1 MRPMT
6 ITRKILAS
14 HAGLDFV
21 AAGDIITVSID
32 ITLANDITAPPAI
45 RQLRDMGVPVKNPDK
60 LVLVPD
66 HFTPNKDLQAAENC
80 LVVRKFARE
89 YPAARYFELG
99 EAGVEHALLPE
110 KGLALPGFLIIGA
123 DSHTCTYGGLGA
135 FSTGVGSTDLTGA
148 MALGSTWIRVP
159 ETLRVILKGKP
170 GKWIGGKD
178 IILHVIGTIGVD
190 GGLGKT
196 LEFAGPALAHL
207 DLENRLT
214 MANMAVEAGAVNGIF
229 EPDEAV
235 LAYARKRAS
244 RPFVPVYSD
253 KDAVYEQS
261 IEIDV
266 TDLEPQAAVPDSP
279 DNVVPVSR
287 LERTPVDQVLIGSC
301 TNGRIGDLRLAAG
314 LLKGKKVAPG
324 VRLLVAPASPEVF
337 RIALQEGVIATFA
350 AAGAVLLPPGC
361 GVCFGG
367 HLGVLGKGEVCLS
380 TTNRNFKGRMGHGE
394 SRVYLASPAVAAATA
409 VAGYICAPDTE

>member
-6 ITRKILAS
+6 ITQKILAS
-14 HAGLDFV
+14 RAGHESV
-21 AAGDIITVSID
+21 AAGDIVTVSID
-32 ITLANDITAPPAI
+32 MTLANDITAPPAI
-45 RQLRDMGVPVKNPDK
+45 RQLADMGIAPKTPDRIA
-60 LVLVPD
+60 LVPD
-66 HFTPNKDLQAAENC
+66 HFTPNRDLQAAANCIAMRDFSRENPG
-80 LVVRKFARE
+80 V
-89 YPAARYFELG
+89 RYFEQG
-99 EAGVEHALLPE
+99 EAGVEHAILPE

-159 ETLRVILKGKP
+159 ETLRVILNGKP
-170 GKWIGGKD
+170 GDWVSGKD
-178 IILHVIGTIGVD
+178 IILKVIGTIGAD

-196 LEFAGPALAHL
+196 LEFAGPALAHI

-235 LAYARKRAS
+235 LAYARERAAL
-244 RPFVPVYSD
+244 PFTPVYGD
-253 KDAVYEQS
+253 RDAVCEQTV
-261 IEIDV
+261 EIDV
-266 TDLEPQAAVPDSP
+266 AALEPQVAAPHSP
-279 DNVVPVSR
+279 DNVMPVSR
-287 LERTPVDQVLIGSC
+287 LEHTPVNQVLIGSC
-301 TNGRIGDLRLAAG
+301 TNGRIGDLRIAAG
-314 LLKGKKVAPG
+314 LLRGKKIAPG
-324 VRLLVAPASPEVF
+324 VRLLVTPASPEVF
-337 RIALQEGVIATFA
+337 RAALKEGLAEIFA
-350 AAGAVLLPPGC
+350 EAGAVLMPPGC

-380 TTNRNFKGRMGHGE
+380 TTNRNFKGRMGHAE

-409 VAGYICAPDTE
+409 LAGYICAPGAA